1 MSNGGSAYGSAGGKG
16 AATGQSAVG
25 GPGRGAADRVGVI
38 SLGNEFPGA

>member
-1 MSNGGSAYGSAGGKG
+1 MAEVPMGRRRGGKG